1 MVFSF
6 TLVFINLAQYFLDL
20 SNIRAENGEHN
31 KDRDRDK
38 NNSSDD
44 YYRENGDI
52 SRELAHFKT
61 SVYPSTHLVAIKLR
75 K

>member
-20 SNIRAENGEHN
+20 SNVRTENRKHD

-44 YYRENGDI
+44 YYGENGDI
-52 SRELAHFKT
+52 SSELAHLKPPFI
-61 SVYPSTHLVAIKLR
+61 PQHI
-75 K
+75 